1 MDEGKLS
8 TEFHGFIDRPG
19 CRTMTLMKKKD
30 VKRKVQE
37 ALEKYKP
44 AKENTPAEQPRPGK
58 ATPKTSG
65 AFTLRPE
72 KKRG

>member
-1 MDEGKLS
+1 
-8 TEFHGFIDRPG
+8 
-19 CRTMTLMKKKD
+19 MKKKD

-44 AKENTPAEQPRPGK
+44 EKEKAPADQPRPGK
-58 ATPKTSG
+58 ALPKTSG
-65 AFTLRPE
+65 AFTMRPD

>member
-1 MDEGKLS
+1 
-8 TEFHGFIDRPG
+8 
-19 CRTMTLMKKKD
+19 MKKKS

-37 ALEKYKP
+37 ALAKYKP
-44 AKENTPAEQPRPGK
+44 EKEKPSIEQPRAGK
-58 ATPKTSG
+58 PIPKTSG